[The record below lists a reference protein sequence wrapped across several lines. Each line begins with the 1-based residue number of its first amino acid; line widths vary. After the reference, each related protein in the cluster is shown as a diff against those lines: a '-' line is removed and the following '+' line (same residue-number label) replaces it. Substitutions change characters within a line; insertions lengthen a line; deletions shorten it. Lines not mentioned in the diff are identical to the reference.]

1 MDKINS
7 IDMEFIFKKR
17 GHPPETDQLRTDRCE
32 FSGRVETIS
41 DCKNTGSHRKD
52 ASILKIKH
60 PDLHRLF
67 NFCKTI
73 GTTPLQEYQQN
84 NYEFW
89 LDNSDESQTSHIQH
103 KKCPPSAFK
112 KFNKHESL
120 NLIRLEQTAKVNTM
134 EAEQKR
140 KTAAAIQKAEK
151 NFALELPMLVEE
163 TARDVKLLN
172 AISALESTIKNP
184 RNTYLP
190 NSACYFIMMKT

>member
-1 MDKINS
+1 
-7 IDMEFIFKKR
+7 
-17 GHPPETDQLRTDRCE
+17 
-32 FSGRVETIS
+32 
-41 DCKNTGSHRKD
+41 
-52 ASILKIKH
+52 
-60 PDLHRLF
+60 
-67 NFCKTI
+67 
-73 GTTPLQEYQQN
+73 
-84 NYEFW
+84 
-89 LDNSDESQTSHIQH
+89 
-103 KKCPPSAFK
+103 
-112 KFNKHESL
+112 
-120 NLIRLEQTAKVNTM
+120 M